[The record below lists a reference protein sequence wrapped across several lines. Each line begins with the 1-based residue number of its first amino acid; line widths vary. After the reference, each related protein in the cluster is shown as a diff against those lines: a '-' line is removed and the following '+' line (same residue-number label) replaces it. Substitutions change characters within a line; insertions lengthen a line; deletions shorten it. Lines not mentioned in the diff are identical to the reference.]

1 MRASVVRARTPTEP
15 RAPQVHL
22 AVDRREVMTESV
34 AALRALPRLRTLAV
48 TVGSF
53 VLDEPQMA
61 ALGAMPLADLRLVSQ
76 VRCSRA
82 RVLLAQVCVFSSLVR
97 TSSRLPRAGAEHP
110 PLQGLQVY
118 KKQPSLPR
126 PCCSH
131 LDNAAVKALVDAVC
145 RRDAHRAPAA
155 PAQPLKL
162 SICGA
167 SQLTHDAVSA
177 LLRLPSLVKLN
188 IAGCNRIAA
197 MDKMRLIA
205 KIKAGRE
212 QQHPAAAGAAAAA
225 GHLKLDDS

>member
-1 MRASVVRARTPTEP
+1 M
-15 RAPQVHL
+15 Q
-22 AVDRREVMTESV
+22 
-34 AALRALPRLRTLAV
+34 
-48 TVGSF
+48 
-53 VLDEPQMA
+53 
-61 ALGAMPLADLRLVSQ
+61 
-76 VRCSRA
+76 
-82 RVLLAQVCVFSSLVR
+82 RV
-97 TSSRLPRAGAEHP
+97 
-110 PLQGLQVY
+110 QVY

-145 RRDAHRAPAA
+145 RREALRAPRSAS
-155 PAQPLKL
+155 QPLKL

-188 IAGCNRIAA
+188 IAGCNRILA

-212 QQHPAAAGAAAAA
+212 QQQAAGAT
-225 GHLKLDDS
+225 GVSNGQLKLDES